1 VIRTNPV
8 TGWKSIFPVGGHV
21 AYVNGVTKEESEHLL
36 GWFLDLVYK
45 NHDLQVRFKWQ
56 NRNDIGK
63 LLISWGNRALLIRWA
78 AIWDNRS
85 VFHTAT
91 FDYDDQGERFG
102 NRAVGL
108 GERPY
113 FDPNSTSRR
122 AALGQAAVGAG
133 ALSKVTEPN
142 ESNKVG

>member
-1 VIRTNPV
+1 MGTDLRAVHPLVRTNPV

-21 AYVNGVTKEESEHLL
+21 QHVNGLTDEESDGLL
-36 GWFLDLVYK
+36 KWFLDLVYR
-45 NHDLQVRFKWQ
+45 NHELQTRLKWR
-56 NRNDIGK
+56 NKNDI
-63 LLISWGNRALLIRWA
+63 

-91 FDYDDQGERFG
+91 FDLEGQGDRFG

-113 FDPNSTSRR
+113 LDPGSRSRR
-122 AALGQAAVGAG
+122 EALAEG
-133 ALSKVTEPN
+133 K
-142 ESNKVG
+142 